1 MSISLGNGEVVKIYK
16 GNSYKVMTAVID
28 LSDSNPATCV
38 SYADDA
44 VNMTAGSSA
53 WDEFFGHYP
62 CILNNGVELGKL
74 NLSNF
79 NLYENGNAAP
89 VIKLGNDV
97 MIAFPRLGVRITTEN
112 NKTIVS
118 MTNAPNN
125 ADFKYYAHSR
135 GDVSTDVFYLGAYKG
150 YASGDKLYSAPNQ
163 YPTVNQTIGTFRTQ
177 AHNRGSGYEQSGF
190 YQLVFRQCMY
200 ILKYKNLNSQNA
212 VGWGLVGGTGVDMTG
227 ATSNKGMDYGSTTAK
242 YLQVK
247 LFGIEDFWGN
257 AWEWIDGLAVDA
269 DRNILTNTANFQDDG
284 KGEGYILNSSGFS
297 SDAYGYMSKPQGTTE
312 KGFVLKEGNGSETT
326 YFSDF
331 ADLFASCV
339 ANFGGAWDNASYA
352 GVFRLNIDH
361 AATATTNSTSSRLMY
376 LPTIGSNFKDKEGE
390 IQKVYLG
397 ENLIYPVT
405 VEPITLYDAGNEYT
419 DITGGFRGTAC
430 AYTGTQTGT
439 PSLRNFNKSSTYI
452 SFQYNYGAAVVTT
465 NKINITRYNTL
476 YGLVRCTKSIRNG
489 GIALFDDSGNIVDI
503 ITDSSGNRVLS
514 NAGSEYSPTQTSL
527 DISKIKGSYY
537 IGCWGAYV
545 NSATSTI
552 YFKKLWLE

>member
-16 GNSYKVMTAVID
+16 GNSSYKVMTAVID
-28 LSDSNPATCV
+28 LSNSNPATCV

-62 CILNNGVELGKL
+62 CILNNGVEVGKL
-74 NLSNF
+74 NPSNF
-79 NLYENGNAAP
+79 NLYENGDAAP
-89 VIKLGNDV
+89 VTKLGNDV

-112 NKTIVS
+112 NKIIIS
-118 MTNAPNN
+118 MTKAPNN
-125 ADFKYYAHSR
+125 PGFKYYAHSR
-135 GDVSTDVFYLGAYKG
+135 GDVSTDVFYLGTYKG
-150 YASGDKLYSAPNQ
+150 YVSGDKLYSAPYR
-163 YPTVNQTIGTFRTQ
+163 YPTTDQTIGTFRTQ

-227 ATSNKGMDYGSTTAK
+227 ATSTKGMDYGSTTTK
-242 YLQVK
+242 TLPVK

-257 AWEWIDGLAVDA
+257 VWEWVDGLVTDA
-269 DRNILTNTANFQDDG
+269 NRNILTNTTNFQDDG
-284 KGEGYILNSSGFS
+284 KGTGYMSNSSGLS

-397 ENLIYPVT
+397 ENLVYESFQSPLV
-405 VEPITLYDAGNEYT
+405 LYDAGNEYVGKT
-419 DITGGFRGTAC
+419 GGWIGGKPVYDAGFPPSGTFTKEATDLRVTYRNAWCGVTVKAIDLTKYTKLHGTLSGSNRKNGYIKVCRKTEDGKYEQVEKYDKHLSGSARETLTLDITNLTGKYYPSFGG
-430 AYTGTQTGT
+430 
-439 PSLRNFNKSSTYI
+439 S
-452 SFQYNYGAAVVTT
+452 YNYNPTGDV
-465 NKINITRYNTL
+465 YL
-476 YGLVRCTKSIRNG
+476 YKM
-489 GIALFDDSGNIVDI
+489 
-503 ITDSSGNRVLS
+503 
-514 NAGSEYSPTQTSL
+514 
-527 DISKIKGSYY
+527 
-537 IGCWGAYV
+537 
-545 NSATSTI
+545 
-552 YFKKLWLE
+552 WLE